1 MLGARAPLTVKIYQ
15 FSSRSLSRIDLHIV
29 YTCIRRSVKFSIRA
43 RLAPLIRRNS
53 IYALQTGKRQRKFSS
68 PLRNSMEFSFS
79 QLEEFNYSYFNFSHA
94 SSRSYFSERNVES
107 LGVIDSIEFKK
118 KFGKKKK
125 KKERN
130 IFHFGYMEFRNE
142 KLGWAIYKR
151 KGRTRPINRR
161 VASRRPK
168 ATTSMV
174 LHLFLAKVER
184 KLDYSRPKL
193 PSSARRAQV
202 PPPIIPSSCFVTGP
216 RPL

>member
-118 KFGKKKK
+118 KFGKKKRK
-125 KKERN
+125 KKETFFISVTWNSGMKSSAGR
-130 IFHFGYMEFRNE
+130 FT
-142 KLGWAIYKR
+142 
-151 KGRTRPINRR
+151 KGREERGRSIGE
-161 VASRRPK
+161 SRH
-168 ATTSMV
+168 V
-174 LHLFLAKVER
+174 GR
-184 KLDYSRPKL
+184 KR
-193 PSSARRAQV
+193 RRAWFF
-202 PPPIIPSSCFVTGP
+202 ICSSP
-216 RPL
+216 R